1 MYACFWFFESSWI
14 FFSVCKKAIGRY
26 TCTGVFLRPPV
37 QNEKPRRFLST
48 NISTMGKHSYKY
60 KLNGHRRRQAQK
72 ARREHDKTPVGKAEL
87 EAKRDAK
94 RRRASVSENL
104 AIAIRE
110 LQHAIDDV
118 GHAIDDTGSEVGC
131 TVDEDFFT
139 YTKPAAEDRRKPT
152 TKPAAEDRP
161 KPAAEEQP
169 EEAQEAACDWPTHD
183 SELPRLSPLP
193 SAPPSVCHIFNTLS
207 SRVQPGSGGGD
218 GGVGGMTSVQREAS
232 FVQSCGYFGVGGRMP
247 SSLSYTTGSPEVKKT
262 SSLVHDVDA
271 GTSSMHKVY
280 SPDPFNVDDIGGEG
294 GPSKIGRLAR
304 RGPKFDCLAFVDASV
319 AQEKAPTVD
328 GKRDRKKTDVLTYQ
342 PSHIPKRT
350 LRESPSK

>member
-1 MYACFWFFESSWI
+1 M
-14 FFSVCKKAIGRY
+14 
-26 TCTGVFLRPPV
+26 
-37 QNEKPRRFLST
+37 
-48 NISTMGKHSYKY
+48 
-60 KLNGHRRRQAQK
+60 
-72 ARREHDKTPVGKAEL
+72 
-87 EAKRDAK
+87 
-94 RRRASVSENL
+94 
-104 AIAIRE
+104 
-110 LQHAIDDV
+110 

-152 TKPAAEDRP
+152 TKPAAEDCP
-161 KPAAEEQP
+161 TPATKPALEEQP
-169 EEAQEAACDWPTHD
+169 EEAQEAAPTTPRAQEAACDWIN

-193 SAPPSVCHIFNTLS
+193 SAPPSVSHIFNTLS
-207 SRVQPGSGGGD
+207 SRVQPGSGCGD

-232 FVQSCGYFGVGGRMP
+232 FLQSCGYFGVGGRMP

-294 GPSKIGRLAR
+294 GPSKPTRLAR
-304 RGPKFDCLAFVDASV
+304 RGPKLDCLAFVDASV